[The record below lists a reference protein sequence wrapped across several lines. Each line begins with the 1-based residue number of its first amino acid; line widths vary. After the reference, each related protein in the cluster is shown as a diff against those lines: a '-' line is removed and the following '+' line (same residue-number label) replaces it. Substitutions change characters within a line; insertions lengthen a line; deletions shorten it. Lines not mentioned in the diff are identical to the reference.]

1 MPIRPITRRSSD
13 SQIFLPRP
21 AHPHSSPT
29 NPTSSSLC
37 TAHQPISVALSVAVG
52 VEPRGG
58 RDHVGRPRRKWRAV
72 ATRACL
78 VSPRRGPRRS
88 TLPQRFLCVCSR
100 GQERES
106 GIYRRNRELEVHTHL
121 RGDFYLRFFGA
132 GVGER
137 CVRRVGR
144 GVCCRFSGMFGL
156 IGIINYSN

>member
-100 GQERES
+100 GQERERVEYIEEIGS
-106 GIYRRNRELEVHTHL
+106 SRYIHTYVVIFICAFLEL
-121 RGDFYLRFFGA
+121 GW
-132 GVGER
+132 
-137 CVRRVGR
+137 GR
-144 GVCCRFSGMFGL
+144 GACGEWGEVCVVDFQECLG
-156 IGIINYSN
+156 